1 MVYWNKSY
9 QTNVIASSD
18 NIIKKASERKMADL
32 IQFDFN
38 KAFDIVSMNSHTINS
53 NRQIGELSHGLKM
66 SSKAINKEYP
76 QIKLKRDTQLFAV
89 MLVLNQDL
97 FNFFIP

>member
-1 MVYWNKSY
+1 
-9 QTNVIASSD
+9 
-18 NIIKKASERKMADL
+18 
-32 IQFDFN
+32 
-38 KAFDIVSMNSHTINS
+38 MNSHTINS

-76 QIKLKRDTQLFAV
+76 QIKLKRDTQLFGV